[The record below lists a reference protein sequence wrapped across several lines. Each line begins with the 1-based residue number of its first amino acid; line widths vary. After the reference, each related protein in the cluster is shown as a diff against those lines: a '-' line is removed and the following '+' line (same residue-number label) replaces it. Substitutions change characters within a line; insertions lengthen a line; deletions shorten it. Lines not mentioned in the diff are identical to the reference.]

1 MISIHKKIL
10 ILSVSMLLIIACGC
24 ARAPQISRIDS
35 ADNFSKYEKII
46 QMVSNKYN
54 LSMRE
59 INDPNYDDENYIYKD
74 FIISGTDL
82 EISFYLS
89 NEALDTEE
97 KAEETFLIVY
107 NIPENK
113 DFDLELFTE
122 LVNSISG
129 KTISTEFCENF
140 LDNLNVSENI
150 SQDPGI
156 LLYKSKPLDFE
167 PNWVISYTLEETE
180 YPDDYSQKLEFVG
193 LTISGLA

>member
-10 ILSVSMLLIIACGC
+10 ILSVSVLLIIACGC

-193 LTISGLA
+193 LTIAGLA

>member
-1 MISIHKKIL
+1 MSQKTLL
-10 ILSVSMLLIIACGC
+10 ILSISVLLIIACGC

-35 ADNFSKYEKII
+35 VENFSKYEKKI
-46 QMVSNKYN
+46 QMISNKYN
-54 LSMRE
+54 LSMSE
-59 INDPNYDDENYIYKD
+59 INDPNYDDVNYIHKD

-97 KAEETFLIVY
+97 KGEETFLIVY
-107 NIPENK
+107 SIPENK

-129 KTISTEFCENF
+129 KTISKEFCENF
-140 LDNLNVSENI
+140 LDNLNVSENN
-150 SQDPGI
+150 SQDTGI
-156 LLYKSKPLDFE
+156 PLYKSKPLDFE

-180 YPDDYSQKLEFVG
+180 YPDDYSQNLEFVG
-193 LTISGLA
+193 LTIAGLA